1 MHVGVAVFMLSCPAA
16 SCNAHRSAHRSGRRE
31 TPRRA
36 SGLESEGEYN
46 PHPPPPNL
54 RGRVL

>member
-1 MHVGVAVFMLSCPAA
+1 MHVGVAMFNVIVSRRVLQRPPI
-16 SCNAHRSAHRSGRRE
+16 RSSGN
-31 TPRRA
+31 PRRA